1 MKKYMIMIL
10 SVISIG
16 AHAESKV
23 YPAPSSMQPVEKNYI
38 STRVKEKYKVDSVN
52 MIAVDKQYIAQRVT
66 DKYKTSSPTIVSK
79 SADTT
84 KAKSLSIDG
93 RNQK

>member
-10 SVISIG
+10 SVISLG
-16 AHAESKV
+16 AHADSKV
-23 YPAPSSMQPVEKNYI
+23 YPAPSSMQAVEKNYI
-38 STRVKEKYKVDSVN
+38 STRVKEKYKVDNIN
-52 MIAVDKQYIAQRVT
+52 MVTVDKQYIAERVT
-66 DKYKTSSPTIVSK
+66 DKYKTSSPNIASKTNDTI
-79 SADTT
+79 